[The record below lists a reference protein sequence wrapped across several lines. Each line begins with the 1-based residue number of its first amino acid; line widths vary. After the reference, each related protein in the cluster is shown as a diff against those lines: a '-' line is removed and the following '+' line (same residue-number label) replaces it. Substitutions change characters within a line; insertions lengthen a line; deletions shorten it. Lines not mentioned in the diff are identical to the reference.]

1 MFSFSAGA
9 RAKRVFSK
17 VSTLGVVAIWDDCI
31 DFPKIRGHYSNP
43 RHLHSMS
50 NQICEVFCY
59 KSDQKCQS
67 ICSENNIDLI
77 KDFKRNFIYFNIEF
91 IRWLHEFSVTTYK
104 LFQKLS
110 VDLFLGILLM

>member
-31 DFPKIRGHYSNP
+31 AFPKIRGHY
-43 RHLHSMS
+43 S

-77 KDFKRNFIYFNIEF
+77 KDFKRKFIYFNIEF

-110 VDLFLGILLM
+110 NGLMI

>member
-1 MFSFSAGA
+1 MFSFSAGG

-17 VSTLGVVAIWDDCI
+17 VSILGVVAIWDDCI
-31 DFPKIRGHYSNP
+31 AFPKIRGHY
-43 RHLHSMS
+43 S

-67 ICSENNIDLI
+67 ICSENNID
-77 KDFKRNFIYFNIEF
+77 FKRKFIYFNIEF
-91 IRWLHEFSVTTYK
+91 IRWLHDFSVTTYK